1 MLHHASSAFYC
12 YGRFAWTRE
21 TGYLLGCVGSAV
33 LAASALYCVMFAGDR
48 AMISRYHK
56 FDQGTSGFPF
66 KNSQS
71 YRAKKKAL

>member
-1 MLHHASSAFYC
+1 MLHHAAAGFYC
-12 YGRFAWTRE
+12 YGRYSWTGG
-21 TGYLLGCVGSAV
+21 TGYLLGCLGSSFMAIF
-33 LAASALYCVMFAGDR
+33 ALYCVMFAGDA
-48 AMISRYHK
+48 AMTSRYHK

>member
-1 MLHHASSAFYC
+1 M
-12 YGRFAWTRE
+12 
-21 TGYLLGCVGSAV
+21 
-33 LAASALYCVMFAGDR
+33 AALALYCVLFAGDP
-48 AMISRYHK
+48 AMTSRYHK